1 MLCNK
6 IWIDGKT
13 AHKEAEFVV
22 ISAPTNYGSE
32 CVIEL
37 VMSVTSETLG
47 IIKFTI
53 PVGYTKNGRKNIIN
67 RFYLV
72 QNFYVEVN
80 Y

>member
-1 MLCNK
+1 M
-6 IWIDGKT
+6 
-13 AHKEAEFVV
+13 
-22 ISAPTNYGSE
+22 
-32 CVIEL
+32 
-37 VMSVTSETLG
+37 MSVTSETLG
-47 IIKFTI
+47 IINFTI